1 MKFAKYGTMVLMLA
15 FLVGFSTPRAMAQD
29 AFKGAFNLSTEAYW
43 GRTLLAPGHY
53 TVNVTTD
60 PTQTVHYFRLTG
72 DGIQVNFVTGPA
84 TPDRISDRSTLR
96 LENINGVYVVRH
108 LDDGVFGQS
117 YVFPVYKSAR
127 MNVQRA
133 STGTPSQVT
142 VPVTAGG
149 SY

>member
-1 MKFAKYGTMVLMLA
+1 VKFAKYGTMVLMLA
-15 FLVGFSTPRAMAQD
+15 FLVGFSTPRATAQD
-29 AFKGAFNLSTEAYW
+29 AFQGTFNLTAEAYW

-53 TVNVTTD
+53 TIYISLD
-60 PTQTVHYFRLTG
+60 PTQRVRLIRVTG
-72 DGIQVNFVTGPA
+72 EGIRTAILTGPA
-84 TPDRISDRSTLR
+84 TPDRISDRSALR

-117 YVFPVYKSAR
+117 YVFPVYKNVR

-133 STGTPSQVT
+133 SAPSQVT
-142 VPVTAGG
+142 VPVAAGG

>member
-1 MKFAKYGTMVLMLA
+1 MVLMLA
-15 FLVGFSTPRAMAQD
+15 FLVGFSTPRATAQD
-29 AFKGAFNLSTEAYW
+29 AFQGSFNLTTEAYW

-53 TVNVTTD
+53 TIYISLDPAQRARLIRVT
-60 PTQTVHYFRLTG
+60 G
-72 DGIQVNFVTGPA
+72 EGIRTAILTGPA
-84 TPDRISDRSTLR
+84 TPDRISVRSMLR

-117 YVFPVYKSAR
+117 YVFPVYKNVR

-133 STGTPSQVT
+133 SAPSQVT
-142 VPVTAGG
+142 VPVAAGG